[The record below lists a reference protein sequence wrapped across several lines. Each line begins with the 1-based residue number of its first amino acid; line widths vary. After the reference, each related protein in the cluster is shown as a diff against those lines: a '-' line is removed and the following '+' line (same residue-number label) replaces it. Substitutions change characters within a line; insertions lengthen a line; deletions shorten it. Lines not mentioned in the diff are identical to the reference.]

1 MKFKYLG
8 LIVSS
13 AGILLAAGP
22 LPATAQPW
30 PNQTVK
36 IVTPFPPGSGGDVT
50 VRPYA
55 DRLAKGWRQP
65 VIVENRPGA
74 DGILAVSA
82 VTGSSDGHTLL
93 YTNGG
98 PLTSNL
104 ISHAGKLPYDPVRDL
119 VPISMGAEA
128 FVAIGVPASLGV
140 SSLAELVEF
149 ARARPGQLNWGATP
163 GTLDYLIPAF
173 LKQERIDLVRVR
185 YRDVASAMQDLSQ
198 GRLHLYVAAVA
209 TQLPMVQAG
218 SVRLLAVTNGERAPG
233 LDHVPTVKQA
243 GFAGLR
249 FDAFLGFFGPRSVP
263 DQLRVRISADIRAV
277 AQEEHFAS
285 RFSAISMKVR
295 ASTPEEL
302 ERVVADE
309 RATLSRITAAE
320 GSAQ

>member
-1 MKFKYLG
+1 MKIMDLA
-8 LIVSS
+8 LLVSS
-13 AGILLAAGP
+13 AAILVAAGP

-30 PNQTVK
+30 PSQTVK

-55 DRLAKGWRQP
+55 DSLAKRWRQP
-65 VIVENRPGA
+65 VIVENRSGA

-93 YTNGG
+93 YINGG

-104 ISHAGKLPYDPVRDL
+104 ILHAGNLPYDPARDV

-128 FVAIGVPASLGV
+128 FVAIGVPSSLAV
-140 SSLAELVEF
+140 NSLAELVEF
-149 ARARPGQLNWGATP
+149 ARTRPGQLNWGATP

-173 LKQERIDLVRVR
+173 LKQERIDLERVR

-218 SVRLLAVTNGERAPG
+218 KIKLLAITNGERAPG
-233 LDHVPTVKQA
+233 LDHVPTVEQA
-243 GFAGLR
+243 GFPGLR

-263 DQLRVRISADIRAV
+263 DQLRARISADIRAA
-277 AQEEHFAS
+277 AQDERLAQ

-302 ERVVADE
+302 ERIVADE
-309 RATLSRITAAE
+309 RATLKRITAPEMPAR
-320 GSAQ
+320 